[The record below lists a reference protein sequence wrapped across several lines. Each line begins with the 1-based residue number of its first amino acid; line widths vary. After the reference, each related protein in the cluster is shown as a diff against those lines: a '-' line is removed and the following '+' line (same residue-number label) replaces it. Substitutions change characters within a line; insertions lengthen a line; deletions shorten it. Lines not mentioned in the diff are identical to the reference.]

1 MNTDL
6 LVFYSKNA
14 LSVDGE
20 KYCLVVQLLIHVLLF
35 VTPWTTARQASLSSI
50 IAWSL
55 LKFVSIESVM
65 LSNHLIFSLPLL
77 LLPSIFPRVFSNES
91 ALRIRWPEFFSFS
104 ISLSNEY

>member
-1 MNTDL
+1 MNTNL
-6 LVFYSKNA
+6 LVFYSKNV
-14 LSVDGE
+14 LSVNGE
-20 KYCLVVQLLIHVLLF
+20 KYCLVQLLIHVLLF

-91 ALRIRWPEFFSFS
+91 ALRIRWPKFFSFS
-104 ISLSNEY
+104 ISPSNEY